1 MSTKLDEYDTYFIT
15 GHGSISPDKKLFTT
29 VPDDMIF
36 VLCTQNIDS
45 FMISSDSEYQFIRKL
60 VKYGD
65 KFLRESLL
73 VENSDLPNTHLLKNK
88 AIYMPNSCIPNLI
101 LNFTDND
108 LSTGVFKTS
117 VLKENIR
124 YENIPKNGKF
134 IPNKYSIYKKT
145 IGLDTYKF
153 MLLEDVLKILSSRK
167 TRRKKIVY
175 MSVCT
180 AVWFKKLHTPSMYEK
195 IFGYNKKL
203 SEKEKNKLEIDFVS
217 AMTKC
222 NYNCYL
228 YSLEL
233 FTKQF
238 KTYSSSKVK
247 SFLKEGKNKSGVV
260 KDVNIRAPHHI
271 ISDKLI
277 LKYTKEYFEGTKTL
291 PTKIFNFIS
300 TWLGFNQNMSES
312 VSRSESRSTVIS
324 LSTPELKEYLE
335 SDSLVKKYKELEK
348 NLDTIEIDTNV
359 YNFVC
364 SQSESILDETEL
376 YQTKKSKLRD
386 IESTLKRKRKSSS
399 GDQTILVRKLSR
411 FI

>member
-45 FMISSDSEYQFIRKL
+45 FMISSESEYQFTRKL

-73 VENSDLPNTHLLKNK
+73 VENNDLPNTHLLKNK

-101 LNFTDND
+101 LNFTDNN

-117 VLKENIR
+117 VLNENIH
-124 YENIPKNGKF
+124 YKNIPKGGKF

-145 IGLDTYKF
+145 IGLETDIF
-153 MLLEDVLKILSSRK
+153 ILLEDVLRTLSSRR

-180 AVWFKKLHTPSMYEK
+180 AVWFNKLHSPSMYEK

-203 SEKEKNKLEIDFVS
+203 SDKEKNKLEIDFVS

-260 KDVNIRAPHHI
+260 KDVNIRKPHHI

-277 LKYTKEYFEGTKTL
+277 LKYTKEYFEGNKSL

-300 TWLGFNQNMSES
+300 TWLGFNQNESEN
-312 VSRSESRSTVIS
+312 RSESRSTVVS
-324 LSTPELKEYLE
+324 LSTPKLTEYLE
-335 SDSLVKKYKELEK
+335 SDSLVKKYIELEK
-348 NLDTIEIDTNV
+348 NLDTREIDENV

-376 YQTKKSKLRD
+376 YKTKKSKLRD

-399 GDQTILVRKLSR
+399 GDRTILVRKLSR